1 MAGVK
6 RIIGGTFEFI
16 KDTAK
21 QGAAI
26 PKDVLGGMLEQAVK
40 GVQQTPAQKQQ
51 AAKQAQQQMQQ
62 NAQQH
67 KVKDEE
73 ELKKTREALAGLR
86 AMQTQFAPRKQAP
99 PSIYEQNMQEL
110 EKKKAQ
116 QVEAGKKQ
124 PMAVPTSKQSR
135 GMLFAKKKP
144 KGSEGLTKDSKV
156 G

>member
-51 AAKQAQQQMQQ
+51 AQKQAQLPRQITEQFTTPDWGFDFPKLPKFPFFSTSKKKKLSSVNQKNSATMFYVSSTFLKNLVTRQIR
-62 NAQQH
+62 
-67 KVKDEE
+67 
-73 ELKKTREALAGLR
+73 LKKDFRPLKRSKDDLRE
-86 AMQTQFAPRKQAP
+86 
-99 PSIYEQNMQEL
+99 
-110 EKKKAQ
+110 
-116 QVEAGKKQ
+116 
-124 PMAVPTSKQSR
+124 
-135 GMLFAKKKP
+135 
-144 KGSEGLTKDSKV
+144 
-156 G
+156 